1 MSSVQNFPSVS
12 GQKYT
17 KTPGA
22 LLLFKENCL
31 SMFHLIKTYPT
42 YCPMKEQSVHLLILE
57 DSKET
62 YLK

>member
-1 MSSVQNFPSVS
+1 MQNFPSVS
-12 GQKYT
+12 KQKDT

-31 SMFHLIKTYPT
+31 STFNLIKTYPHVH
-42 YCPMKEQSVHLLILE
+42 PVNEQSVHHLILE

-62 YLK
+62 CLD